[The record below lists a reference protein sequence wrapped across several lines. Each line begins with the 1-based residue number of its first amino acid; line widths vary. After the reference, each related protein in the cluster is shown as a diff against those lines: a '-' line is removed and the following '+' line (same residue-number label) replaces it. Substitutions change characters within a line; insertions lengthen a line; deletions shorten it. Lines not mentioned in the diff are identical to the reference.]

1 MYLTAVISHKCP
13 RVFQLESPNCTN
25 SSSLC
30 TANSKAPLFLG
41 FQTMLAH
48 VCMYVCLEF
57 GNGEVHTGGDKV
69 LQINH
74 NLEDEI

>member
-1 MYLTAVISHKCP
+1 
-13 RVFQLESPNCTN
+13 
-25 SSSLC
+25 
-30 TANSKAPLFLG
+30 
-41 FQTMLAH
+41 MLAH